1 MKREGNDIVFQVVNY
16 IIFGIFALICVY
28 PFYYI
33 VINTISAND
42 LVDKG
47 KIVFFPRGIHFSN
60 YVDMLQRN
68 GIARSAVVSVLRTV
82 LGTGLSVLGASYMAF
97 CFTKQKMWAKK
108 FWYRFVVVTM
118 YFSAGMIPVYL
129 NIKMLGLLDTFWVYI
144 IPGMFP
150 VYNMILVKTF
160 MESIPPSLEE
170 SAEIDGA
177 GFLTR
182 YFRIALP
189 LSLPIIATV
198 ALFSMVGQWNSFMDT
213 LLYIR
218 DYNLYTLQYILYEYL
233 NESESLAQMAQEGMD
248 MSNAAQN
255 MTPTSMRL
263 TITVIVTL
271 PIMLVYPFMQRY
283 FVEGTMI
290 GAVKG

>member
-1 MKREGNDIVFQVVNY
+1 MKREGNDKLFQIINY
-16 IIFGIFALICVY
+16 LIFGLFALICVY

-47 KIVFFPRGIHFSN
+47 KIIFFPKGIHFSN

-68 GIARSAVVSVLRTV
+68 GIAKSAIVSVLRTV
-82 LGTGLSVLGASYMAF
+82 LGTALSVFGASYMAF

-108 FWYRFVVVTM
+108 FWYRLVVVTM

-129 NIKMLGLLDTFWVYI
+129 NIKMLGLLDSFWVYI

-160 MESIPPSLEE
+160 MESVPPSLEE

-182 YFRIALP
+182 FFRIILP

-233 NESESLAQMAQEGMD
+233 NESESLAQMAQAGMD

-283 FVEGTMI
+283 FVEGIMI

>member
-1 MKREGNDIVFQVVNY
+1 MKREGNDIVFQIVNY
-16 IIFGIFALICVY
+16 LIFGIFALICIY

-42 LVDKG
+42 LADKG
-47 KIVFFPRGIHFSN
+47 RIVFLPKGIHFTN

-68 GIARSAVVSVLRTV
+68 GIVRSAVVSVLRTV
-82 LGTGLSVLGASYMAF
+82 LGTARSVLGASYMAF
-97 CFTKQKMWAKK
+97 CFKKQKMWAKK

-283 FVEGTMI
+283 FVEGIMI

>member
-82 LGTGLSVLGASYMAF
+82 RGTGLSVLGASYMAF

-283 FVEGTMI
+283 FVEGIMI

>member
-1 MKREGNDIVFQVVNY
+1 
-16 IIFGIFALICVY
+16 
-28 PFYYI
+28 
-33 VINTISAND
+33 
-42 LVDKG
+42 
-47 KIVFFPRGIHFSN
+47 
-60 YVDMLQRN
+60 
-68 GIARSAVVSVLRTV
+68 
-82 LGTGLSVLGASYMAF
+82 
-97 CFTKQKMWAKK
+97 
-108 FWYRFVVVTM
+108 
-118 YFSAGMIPVYL
+118 MIPVYL

-233 NESESLAQMAQEGMD
+233 NERSL
-248 MSNAAQN
+248 
-255 MTPTSMRL
+255 
-263 TITVIVTL
+263 
-271 PIMLVYPFMQRY
+271 
-283 FVEGTMI
+283 
-290 GAVKG
+290 

>member
-1 MKREGNDIVFQVVNY
+1 
-16 IIFGIFALICVY
+16 
-28 PFYYI
+28 
-33 VINTISAND
+33 
-42 LVDKG
+42 
-47 KIVFFPRGIHFSN
+47 
-60 YVDMLQRN
+60 
-68 GIARSAVVSVLRTV
+68 
-82 LGTGLSVLGASYMAF
+82 
-97 CFTKQKMWAKK
+97 
-108 FWYRFVVVTM
+108 
-118 YFSAGMIPVYL
+118 
-129 NIKMLGLLDTFWVYI
+129 MLGLLDTFWVYI

-283 FVEGTMI
+283 FVEGIMI

>member
-1 MKREGNDIVFQVVNY
+1 M
-16 IIFGIFALICVY
+16 
-28 PFYYI
+28 
-33 VINTISAND
+33 
-42 LVDKG
+42 
-47 KIVFFPRGIHFSN
+47 
-60 YVDMLQRN
+60 
-68 GIARSAVVSVLRTV
+68 
-82 LGTGLSVLGASYMAF
+82 LGASYMAF

-283 FVEGTMI
+283 FVEGIMI

>member
-283 FVEGTMI
+283 FVEGIMI

>member
-1 MKREGNDIVFQVVNY
+1 
-16 IIFGIFALICVY
+16 
-28 PFYYI
+28 
-33 VINTISAND
+33 
-42 LVDKG
+42 
-47 KIVFFPRGIHFSN
+47 
-60 YVDMLQRN
+60 
-68 GIARSAVVSVLRTV
+68 
-82 LGTGLSVLGASYMAF
+82 
-97 CFTKQKMWAKK
+97 
-108 FWYRFVVVTM
+108 M

-218 DYNLYTLQYILYEYL
+218 DYNLYTLQYIPVSYTHLL
-233 NESESLAQMAQEGMD
+233 
-248 MSNAAQN
+248 
-255 MTPTSMRL
+255 
-263 TITVIVTL
+263 
-271 PIMLVYPFMQRY
+271 
-283 FVEGTMI
+283 
-290 GAVKG
+290 